1 MNCFYVAYENSF
13 LLCFLS
19 TTSSIFPPLINPPE
33 VQHMH
38 FNGEYIK
45 GRQWCLATQQNAK
58 LVNHSSQP
66 KQRPIYTLYMGLIFN
81 LCKQEYTP
89 CICLGSITFSSAST
103 IHTEFY
109 SLLEI
114 SAKSLTPRSVKSL
127 SLPTLLKISLNT
139 LKFYLKN

>member
-58 LVNHSSQP
+58 LVNHSSKP

-81 LCKQEYTP
+81 LCKQEYTR
-89 CICLGSITFSSAST
+89 CICLGSTTFSSAST
-103 IHTEFY
+103 IHIEFY

-127 SLPTLLKISLNT
+127 SLPILLKISLNT
-139 LKFYLKN
+139 LKCYLKN